1 MLSAPKLWKSSSISG
16 PEATSKPARRNR
28 VSMRSRALVTGCSP
42 PGSSPRPGSVTSMRS
57 ATSFFPVSAR
67 LIAAR
72 RATIAAS
79 RSARAFCPR
88 ATASGPA
95 PATISPAD
103 FRSSVMRP
111 FLPSQR
117 TRASSSAAR
126 SPQAATSSSACRVM
140 TVRSAKSV
148 PLRSADAEGALCL
161 LRDRAECRSVVHRD
175 VREHLAVDL
184 DSGLAQAVD
193 DAAVGEPVQARRGV
207 DARDPQ
213 GAELTLV
220 LPPVA
225 VGVLPCLDDGLLGR
239 AIDLA
244 PGVVV
249 ALRLAENFLVTPA
262 GRHATLHSCHGS
274 ARLLVIGE
282 ELLETAD
289 IAVVHETRAAGARL
303 AFDLAVLVAEIVA
316 TVGRVALEALRRL
329 AKALGRGPVGFQLGH
344 RSTPGCV
351 ARSLAARAAA
361 AGERSTGLAAR
372 VSVTSFSVQT
382 P

>member
-1 MLSAPKLWKSSSISG
+1 MPM
-16 PEATSKPARRNR
+16 P
-28 VSMRSRALVTGCSP
+28 ALVVFFFFNDTATTEIYTLSLHDALPISVDFDTGL
-42 PGSSPRPGSVTSMRS
+42 V
-57 ATSFFPVSAR
+57 
-67 LIAAR
+67 
-72 RATIAAS
+72 
-79 RSARAFCPR
+79 
-88 ATASGPA
+88 
-95 PATISPAD
+95 
-103 FRSSVMRP
+103 
-111 FLPSQR
+111 
-117 TRASSSAAR
+117 
-126 SPQAATSSSACRVM
+126 
-140 TVRSAKSV
+140 
-148 PLRSADAEGALCL
+148 
-161 LRDRAECRSVVHRD
+161 
-175 VREHLAVDL
+175 
-184 DSGLAQAVD
+184 QAVD
-193 DAAVGEPVQARRGV
+193 DAAVGKSVQARRGV
-207 DARDPQ
+207 DTRDPQ
-213 GAELTLV
+213 CAELTLV

-225 VGVLPCLDDGLLGR
+225 VGVLACLDDGLLGC

-249 ALRLAENFLVTPA
+249 ALRLAKNFLVTA
-262 GRHATLHSCHGS
+262 SGRHATLHSCHGV

-282 ELLETAD
+282 KLPETAD
-289 IAVVHETRAAGARL
+289 IAVMHETRAAGACL